1 MDGYSPPQKRKS
13 KSAKPISREHSSVS
27 RKRRP
32 YTSKEATATARKAKA
47 DLDEK
52 EFIVPVV
59 NVRINERPLYRPVTS
74 KPVTSRTSNTLP
86 SAIKKNN
93 IPNGER
99 TINFA
104 DDVLTEKDIVSL
116 KNMPDTPTIRKEP
129 KRRPV
134 TSKNRPATS
143 KITGKRRPLT
153 SREQNL
159 RREERIPPIMPQRQ
173 RVSEFTFPEHDPGFL
188 DPTEY
193 FCFCLYLFMKL
204 TISHIL
210 YI

>member
-1 MDGYSPPQKRKS
+1 MDGYSPPQKRKA
-13 KSAKPISREHSSVS
+13 KSAKPISREQSSVS

-32 YTSKEATATARKAKA
+32 YTSKEATTTARKAKGA
-47 DLDEK
+47 TDLDEK
-52 EFIVPVV
+52 EFVVPVV

-104 DDVLTEKDIVSL
+104 DDVLTEKDRVSL
-116 KNMPDTPTIRKEP
+116 KNMPDTPTIPKEP

-134 TSKNRPATS
+134 TSKNRPTTS
-143 KITGKRRPLT
+143 KVTGKWRPLT
-153 SREQNL
+153 SRERNL

-173 RVSEFTFPEHDPGFL
+173 RVS
-188 DPTEY
+188 
-193 FCFCLYLFMKL
+193 
-204 TISHIL
+204 
-210 YI
+210 